1 MGAWRWAAAAVGL
14 AAVAA
19 AAWAWL
25 RPAPVRLVPASQ
37 APLVQALVFSG
48 RVAAPV
54 RVELG
59 ATVTGRVL
67 EVAVREGE
75 DAKAGTVLARL
86 ESAELEA
93 QLAQAQAALRLAQA
107 RLAGQREVGVPTADA
122 ALEQASAT
130 LEAAQREARRSRD
143 LFARGYVSQARIDE
157 TDRAVRI
164 AQAQLESARAAQRA
178 HAGGGTEREQAR
190 LRVDEA
196 RAALA
201 LAQARL
207 GQTRIVAP
215 ADGRIVARHVDPGQI
230 VQPGRALFTF
240 AARGPTQLVG
250 QADEKFLS
258 QLATG
263 QAARVLADAFPQQP
277 FDARIVAIA
286 PGVDAQR
293 GTVEV
298 KFDVPEP
305 PAFLREDMTLSM
317 QVSTGRRERAL
328 TLPVTAVIGPGIDAR
343 VRRLVDGRV
352 AEQAVRTGLRT
363 LERVEIVD
371 GLAPGDAVLADPL
384 ALEPGTRARPAR
396 DGEATAASRGPG
408 ARDGTPGATGGPA
421 TPGPAGAMAAPA
433 PAVAR

>member
-1 MGAWRWAAAAVGL
+1 MGAWRWAGATVGL

-19 AAWAWL
+19 AAWLWL
-25 RPAPVRLVPASQ
+25 QPAPLRVVAV
-37 APLVQALVFSG
+37 AEGPLVQALVFSG

-67 EVAVREGE
+67 EVAVREG
-75 DAKAGTVLARL
+75 DRATSGAVLARL
-86 ESAELEA
+86 ESTELEA
-93 QLAQAQAALRLAQA
+93 QVAQAQAALRLAEA
-107 RLAGQREVGVPTADA
+107 RLAGQREVGMPTADA

-130 LEAAQREARRSRD
+130 LEAARREASRSRD

-164 AQAQLESARAAQRA
+164 AQAQLDAAGAAQRA
-178 HAGGGTEREQAR
+178 NAGGGTERTQAR

-207 GQTRIVAP
+207 AQARIVAP
-215 ADGRIVARHVDPGQI
+215 ADGRIVVRQVDPGQI
-230 VQPGRALFTF
+230 VQPGRGLFTF
-240 AARGPTQLVG
+240 AADGPTQLVG

-258 QLATG
+258 QLAAG
-263 QAARVLADAFPQQP
+263 QAARVIADAFPQQP
-277 FDARIVAIA
+277 FDARVVRIA

-298 KFDVPEP
+298 KFAVADP
-305 PAFLREDMTLSM
+305 PTFLREDMTLSV

-328 TLPVTAVIGPGIDAR
+328 TLPATAVIGPGLEAR
-343 VRRLVDGRV
+343 VRRIVDGRV
-352 AEQAVRTGLRT
+352 AERPVRTGLRT
-363 LERVEIVD
+363 LERVEIVE
-371 GLAPGDAVLADPL
+371 GLAAGDTVLADPL
-384 ALEPGTRARPAR
+384 SHEPGSRARAVR
-396 DGEATAASRGPG
+396 DGEPSTASRG
-408 ARDGTPGATGGPA
+408 AGTP
-421 TPGPAGAMAAPA
+421 AAPGGT
-433 PAVAR
+433 R